1 MCSQR
6 EIEFPLCSEMEEQRA
21 QGDGEEN
28 LMPPP
33 TAPPTPIIASLQF
46 NPINDDQRMAAL
58 MIRLRENQTSTSSLE
73 VNFKVGSREFGLSAN
88 DDTKISELG
97 LKRKYS

>member
-1 MCSQR
+1 MANFLWKKNGPKPVSTKNTDESCWLLHTS
-6 EIEFPLCSEMEEQRA
+6 IT
-21 QGDGEEN
+21 
-28 LMPPP
+28 
-33 TAPPTPIIASLQF
+33 TA
-46 NPINDDQRMAAL
+46 N
-58 MIRLRENQTSTSSLE
+58 SLE